1 MPLQRMPIVSMKHK
15 FQKDVII
22 VVIASALLLFIKKK
36 KLPNRQTMQN
46 TKKWSIY
53 MSDSIAC

>member
-1 MPLQRMPIVSMKHK
+1 MPLKHIAIVSMEHK

-22 VVIASALLLFIKKK
+22 VVIASALLLFIKKE
-36 KLPNRQTMQN
+36 KLSSRQTMQN

>member
-1 MPLQRMPIVSMKHK
+1 MPLKHIAIVSMEHK

-22 VVIASALLLFIKKK
+22 GAIASALLLFNKR